1 MGVVAEDFEHPQAAQ
16 QAGFYYEINLGAAN
30 VAGKGIV
37 PPRRD
42 LGQRRRSGRERRGE
56 ARGDVE
62 RSRVDVQPREPA
74 RGKAHVH
81 VVVRRPVTG
90 GVELGFKYKQVD
102 DTNKGQAG
110 NATDDRDT
118 KDTGW
123 GVSAGNQLFG
133 DLYGKLAWGK
143 YKRDI
148 TKSGSKIENDK
159 SITSLG
165 LAYNLAGFE
174 VGLLTQWVS
183 GDGDPNETGTKG
195 DIEQYR
201 MKAFVKAIF

>member
-1 MGVVAEDFEHPQAAQ
+1 MPVSPIGGRGKFAENAYTVVA
-16 QAGFYYEINLGAAN
+16 
-30 VAGKGIV
+30 
-37 PPRRD
+37 
-42 LGQRRRSGRERRGE
+42 
-56 ARGDVE
+56 
-62 RSRVDVQPREPA
+62 
-74 RGKAHVH
+74 
-81 VVVRRPVTG
+81 
-90 GVELGFKYKQVD
+90 
-102 DTNKGQAG
+102 
-110 NATDDRDT
+110 
-118 KDTGW
+118 
-123 GVSAGNQLFG
+123 AGNQLFG

-148 TKSGSKIENDK
+148 PKSGSKIENDK